1 MNLAFLAPAAL
12 AALAALLV
20 PLLIH
25 LQRRPEQRVVE
36 FAALRW
42 LSERVRPRQRLRL
55 TEWLLLLLRLLLVA
69 GLALWLAQPVWL
81 DYLPRAR
88 AWELVVPGIDPAN
101 LPAPAA
107 ALAPERR
114 WLAPGFP
121 SIDTPPPA
129 APAAVASLLRDLDS
143 RLRPEVAVAVWVPRE
158 LDGLDAERIRLSR
171 TVDWRVVDATLVAP
185 VAPTADTA
193 VVVAIRHAAADE
205 PALRYLEAAVAAWNA
220 SEPGRYRVDRAAAD
234 VALPSDADWLVWLG
248 DEPPAAILD
257 WVRNGGHAL
266 VLPSSANEAAPLA
279 QPAPVAAIERRS
291 IGRGQLAS
299 GTLPL
304 RAESWPMLLDARFP
318 STLRELL
325 QDEPAA
331 PDRADA
337 LAVRPAADGARLPPP
352 AYPVGDWL
360 ALAIALLL
368 LAERLLATRTAWRAP
383 A

>member
-1 MNLAFLAPAAL
+1 
-12 AALAALLV
+12 
-20 PLLIH
+20 
-25 LQRRPEQRVVE
+25 
-36 FAALRW
+36 
-42 LSERVRPRQRLRL
+42 
-55 TEWLLLLLRLLLVA
+55 
-69 GLALWLAQPVWL
+69 
-81 DYLPRAR
+81 
-88 AWELVVPGIDPAN
+88 
-101 LPAPAA
+101 
-107 ALAPERR
+107 
-114 WLAPGFP
+114 
-121 SIDTPPPA
+121 
-129 APAAVASLLRDLDS
+129 
-143 RLRPEVAVAVWVPRE
+143 
-158 LDGLDAERIRLSR
+158 
-171 TVDWRVVDATLVAP
+171 
-185 VAPTADTA
+185 
-193 VVVAIRHAAADE
+193 VVAIRHAAADE

>member
-55 TEWLLLLLRLLLVA
+55 SEWLLLLLRLLLVA
-69 GLALWLAQPVWL
+69 ALALWLAQPAWL

-88 AWELVVPGIDPAN
+88 AWELVVPGIDPAT
-101 LPAPAA
+101 LPAPTT
-107 ALAPERR
+107 APAPDRR

-121 SIDTPPPA
+121 ALDTPSPG
-129 APAAVASLLRDLDS
+129 APAAVASLLRDLDT
-143 RLRPEVAVAVWVPRE
+143 RLRPEVDVAVWVPRE
-158 LDGLDAERIRLSR
+158 LAGLDAERIRLSR
-171 TVDWRVVDATLVAP
+171 TVAWRVVDAAP
-185 VAPTADTA
+185 APTAAPASAAA
-193 VVVAIRHAAADE
+193 VVVAIRHADVDE
-205 PALRYLEAAVAAWNA
+205 PALRYLEAAVAAWNTR
-220 SEPGRYRVDRAAAD
+220 EPGRYRVERARAE
-234 VALPSDADWLVWLG
+234 VALPDDADWLVWIG
-248 DEPPAAILD
+248 GEPPAPVID
-257 WVRNGGHAL
+257 WVRKGGHAL
-266 VLPSSANEAAPLA
+266 VLPASTQEPASVAP
-279 QPAPVAAIERRS
+279 PVPTAAIARRS
-291 IGRGQLAS
+291 LGRGQLAS
-299 GTLPL
+299 STLPL
-304 RAESWPMLLDARFP
+304 RAEAWPTLLDAGFP
-318 STLRELL
+318 SILRDLL
-325 QDEPAA
+325 QGEPAP

-337 LAVRPAADGARLPPP
+337 PAVRPAADGTRLPPP
-352 AYPVGDWL
+352 AYPVADWL

>member
-69 GLALWLAQPVWL
+69 ALALWLAQPVWL
-81 DYLPRAR
+81 AYLPRAR
-88 AWELVVPGIDPAN
+88 AWELVVPGIDPAS
-101 LPAPAA
+101 LPAPSAA
-107 ALAPERR
+107 QGPERR

-121 SIDTPPPA
+121 SIDTPPPT
-129 APAAVASLLRDLDS
+129 APAAVASLLRDLDT

-158 LDGLDAERIRLSR
+158 LAGLDAERIRLSR
-171 TVDWRVVDATLVAP
+171 TVDWRVVDAATVAA
-185 VAPTADTA
+185 VESAADTV
-193 VVVAIRHAAADE
+193 VVVAIRHVAADE
-205 PALRYLEAAVAAWNA
+205 PALRYLEAAVAAWNT
-220 SEPGRYRVDRAAAD
+220 SEPGRYRVERAGAEI
-234 VALPSDADWLVWLG
+234 ALPSDADWLVWIG
-248 DEPPAAILD
+248 DEPPAPVID
-257 WVRNGGHAL
+257 WVREGGHAL
-266 VLPSSANEAAPLA
+266 VLPASSQE
-279 QPAPVAAIERRS
+279 PAPVAPPAATAAIERRS

-299 GTLPL
+299 SALPL
-304 RAESWPMLLDARFP
+304 RAESWPTLLDAGFP

-325 QDEPAA
+325 QGEPAP

-337 LAVRPAADGARLPPP
+337 QAVRPAADGARLPPP

-368 LAERLLATRTAWRAP
+368 LVERLLATRAAWRAP

>member
-107 ALAPERR
+107 APAPGRR

-158 LDGLDAERIRLSR
+158 LDGLDAERLRLSR
-171 TVDWRVVDATLVAP
+171 TVDWRVVDAALVAP
-185 VAPTADTA
+185 VAPAADTA

-248 DEPPAAILD
+248 DEPPAAVLD

>member
-69 GLALWLAQPVWL
+69 ALALWLAQPVWL

-88 AWELVVPGIDPAN
+88 AWELVVPGIDPAS
-101 LPAPAA
+101 LPAPSAA
-107 ALAPERR
+107 QGPERR

-121 SIDTPPPA
+121 ALDTPPPI
-129 APAAVASLLRDLDS
+129 APTAVASLLRDLDT

-158 LDGLDAERIRLSR
+158 LAGLDAERIRLSR
-171 TVDWRVVDATLVAP
+171 VVDWRVVDAAP
-185 VAPTADTA
+185 EPTDAPAA
-193 VVVAIRHAAADE
+193 AAAIVVAIRHFDVDE

-220 SEPGRYRVDRAAAD
+220 SEPGRYRVQRAGSG
-234 VALPSDADWLVWLG
+234 VALPDDAKWLVWIG
-248 DEPPAAILD
+248 DEPPAAVLA
-257 WVRNGGHAL
+257 WVREGGHAL
-266 VLPSSANEAAPLA
+266 VLPASSQELA
-279 QPAPVAAIERRS
+279 SMTPPVPTAAIERRS

-299 GTLPL
+299 SALPL
-304 RAESWPMLLDARFP
+304 RAESWPTLLDAGFP

-325 QDEPAA
+325 QGEPAP

-337 LAVRPAADGARLPPP
+337 QAVRPAADGARLPPP

-368 LAERLLATRTAWRAP
+368 LVERLLATRAAWRAP